1 MVVKINLIYMITN
14 NSTIKT
20 SQPLSGSVPSSLML
34 GLITMHSWYL
44 AHNADKS
51 TDNVIKDLKTQLQG
65 SLCLNQNKV
74 QVGTEC
80 LEFKAS
86 CAEAQDFSVPEVHG
100 TVCYASSDIQESSVL
115 GSIIDVWNL
124 LKNELSSFTSEELC
138 CISNAVGFF
147 IVLIIFTSIITILFG
162 DFLIKTYQIE
172 TRFPFLAPLLKL
184 RQKINKFSLI
194 FNIIFVYLVLLLYIS
209 LNLFML
215 YMMISSK

>member
-20 SQPLSGSVPSSLML
+20 SHTLSGSVPSSLML

-147 IVLIIFTSIITILFG
+147 IVFWLCGSLDYATIAN
-162 DFLIKTYQIE
+162 
-172 TRFPFLAPLLKL
+172 LAPHLNEGVL
-184 RQKINKFSLI
+184 SLI
-194 FNIIFVYLVLLLYIS
+194 ALCFIFGAIAK
-209 LNLFML
+209 
-215 YMMISSK
+215 SSQIGLHAWLPSAMEGKI